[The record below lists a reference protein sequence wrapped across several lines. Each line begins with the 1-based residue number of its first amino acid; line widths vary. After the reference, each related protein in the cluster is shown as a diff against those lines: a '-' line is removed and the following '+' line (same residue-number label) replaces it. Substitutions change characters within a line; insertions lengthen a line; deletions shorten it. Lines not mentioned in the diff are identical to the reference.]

1 MAALGR
7 RQEGTEF
14 GAYVRQL
21 RLERKMSQQQ
31 VADRLGTS
39 LTYYNK
45 IERGLLPPPSAAM
58 IDGLA
63 EVLEADRDELYARAG
78 KVPPEVLEALKGR
91 AELFALVR
99 AAEPLR
105 AERVRE
111 LIAWVREMGG
121 RR

>member
-1 MAALGR
+1 MAALSR

-14 GAYVRQL
+14 GAYVRHL
-21 RLERKMSQQQ
+21 RLERNMSQQQ

-45 IERGLLPPPSAAM
+45 IERGLLPPPSAAL

-63 EVLEADRDELYARAG
+63 EVLGADRDELYARAG